1 MAMKQ
6 RVLIVLGSFLV
17 ASGCHAGWL
26 KTDQPGIVIQT
37 GGDPSVTTRL
47 AVVEAA
53 VAEMPTRDFNVM
65 GGGLTWSVCAPS
77 RNWTGAAL
85 SADGRHQT
93 AVVQW
98 GSIYVSGDY
107 GASWTAKETAHDWG
121 AVAVSADGSRQTA
134 CVYDGQMYFSTN
146 YGSTWT
152 TGGASFCWVSVAMSA
167 NGERQTAVVDNGYVY
182 VSTNYGSTWTAKLND
197 VERNWRRVGMSTNGQ
212 YQTLAFERNEDG
224 ETGEKYGG
232 GLYVSSDY
240 GNTWALKQTEKDWV
254 GVAVSGDGAR
264 QTACASGSKMYVSTD
279 YGSTWTPRDENRE
292 WRDVAGSAD
301 GKMLVAIVAGEPVYV
316 SRDYGATWTACGPVK
331 WWGGVASSADGAYQI
346 ASSQVAELWAS
357 RASSKVHGDLTVDG
371 GLGVGGAGQL
381 MVRGGT
387 QLVFVVGGVVNVL
400 DADILSP

>member
-1 MAMKQ
+1 MAMKTS
-6 RVLIVLGSFLV
+6 VLIVVGSFLV

-152 TGGASFCWVSVAMSA
+152 TGGESFCWVSVAMSA
-167 NGERQTAVVDNGYVY
+167 NGERQTAVVDNDEIDETIVLQFQ
-182 VSTNYGSTWTAKLND
+182 VISH
-197 VERNWRRVGMSTNGQ
+197 VEEIFFDLPVDMGKMNQ
-212 YQTLAFERNEDG
+212 YIYIRF
-224 ETGEKYGG
+224 
-232 GLYVSSDY
+232 GL
-240 GNTWALKQTEKDWV
+240 
-254 GVAVSGDGAR
+254 AVSQR
-264 QTACASGSKMYVSTD
+264 RR
-279 YGSTWTPRDENRE
+279 PENPHFLYAVFFRN
-292 WRDVAGSAD
+292 
-301 GKMLVAIVAGEPVYV
+301 PV
-316 SRDYGATWTACGPVK
+316 
-331 WWGGVASSADGAYQI
+331 
-346 ASSQVAELWAS
+346 
-357 RASSKVHGDLTVDG
+357 
-371 GLGVGGAGQL
+371 
-381 MVRGGT
+381 
-387 QLVFVVGGVVNVL
+387 F
-400 DADILSP
+400 